1 MIHQH
6 RTKITKKK
14 TKPQKILNTFNM
26 KTTKELRRMF
36 CFIIFFS
43 FFSFITKNMAYPL
56 STNSRWIIDEK
67 GQRVKLACV
76 NWPSHLQPVVAE
88 GLSKQS
94 VDDLAKKIMAM
105 GFNCVRFTWPLDLA
119 TNETLAN
126 NVTVRQSFQSLGL
139 NDDISGFETKNPSM
153 IDLPLIEAYK
163 KVVAKLGNK
172 NVMVILDNHVTKPG
186 WCCGYN
192 DGNGF
197 FGDTFFDPATWI
209 AGLTKIAMTF
219 KGATNVVGMSLRNE
233 LRGPKQNV
241 DDWFKYMQQGAE
253 AVHEANPNVLV
264 ILSGLSYD
272 TDLSFVRSRHVNLTF
287 TRKLVFELH
296 RYSFTNT
303 NTWSSKN
310 PNEACGEILKSIE
323 NGGGFNLRDFPVFL
337 SEFGIDLRGKNVNDN
352 RYIGCILGWA
362 AENDVDWSIWT
373 LQGSYYLREGVVG
386 MSEFYGILD
395 SDWVRVRSQS
405 FLQRLSLIQSPL
417 QGPGSQS
424 KVYNLVFHPLTGLC
438 MQQSILD
445 PTKVTLGLCN
455 ESQPWS
461 YTPENTLTLKDKSL
475 CLESTGP
482 NAPVKLSETSCSSPN
497 LSKWEIISASNM
509 LLASKETN
517 KSLCLDVDETNNFM
531 ASDCKCVKGE
541 DSSCDPISQ
550 WFKIV
555 KVSK

>member
-1 MIHQH
+1 M
-6 RTKITKKK
+6 
-14 TKPQKILNTFNM
+14 NG
-26 KTTKELRRMF
+26 TKEPRGMF
-36 CFIIFFS
+36 CFMIILFS
-43 FFSFITKNMAYPL
+43 LSSITTNMAYPL
-56 STNSRWIIDEK
+56 STKSRWIIDEK

-88 GLSKQS
+88 GLSKQG
-94 VDDLAKKIMAM
+94 VDEVAKKILEM
-105 GFNCVRFTWPLDLA
+105 GFNCVRLTWPLDLA

-139 NDDISGFETKNPSM
+139 NDDISGFQKKNPSM

-163 KVVAKLGNK
+163 KVVASLGKK

-209 AGLTKIAMTF
+209 SGLTKIATTF
-219 KGATNVVGMSLRNE
+219 KGISNVVGMSLRNE

-253 AVHEANPNVLV
+253 AVHEANSNVLV

-272 TDLSFVRSRHVNLTF
+272 ADLSFVRSRPVNLTF
-287 TRKLVFELH
+287 TEKLVYELH
-296 RYSFTNT
+296 RYSITNT
-303 NTWSSKN
+303 HTWSSKN

-386 MSEFYGILD
+386 MSEYYGVLD
-395 SDWVRVRSQS
+395 SDWVSVRNQS
-405 FLQRLSLIQSPL
+405 FMQRLSLIQSPL
-417 QGPGSQS
+417 QGPDPQHE
-424 KVYNLVFHPLTGLC
+424 VYNLVFHPLTGLC
-438 MQQSILD
+438 MLQSISD

-461 YTPENTLTLKDKSL
+461 YTPDNTLTLEDKSL
-475 CLESTGP
+475 CLENTGL
-482 NAPVKLSETSCSSPN
+482 KLSETCSSPN
-497 LSKWEIISASNM
+497 LSKWQTISASKM
-509 LLASKETN
+509 LLAAKSTN
-517 KSLCLDVDETNNFM
+517 NTLCLDVDEANNLM
-531 ASDCKCVKGE
+531 ASKCKCVKGE

>member
-1 MIHQH
+1 
-6 RTKITKKK
+6 
-14 TKPQKILNTFNM
+14 M
-26 KTTKELRRMF
+26 KTTKELKHMF

-43 FFSFITKNMAYPL
+43 FFSFITNNMAFPL
-56 STNSRWIIDEK
+56 STKSRWIIDEN

-88 GLSKQS
+88 GLSKQR
-94 VDDLAKKIMAM
+94 VDDVAKKIVEM
-105 GFNCVRFTWPLDLA
+105 GFNCVRLTWPLDLA

-139 NDDISGFETKNPSM
+139 IDDISGFQTKNPSM
-153 IDLPLIEAYK
+153 IDLPLMEAYK
-163 KVVAKLGNK
+163 TVVAKLGNK

-186 WCCGYN
+186 WCCGYD

-197 FGDTFFDPATWI
+197 FGDTYFDPATWI
-209 AGLTKIAMTF
+209 AGLTKIATTF
-219 KGATNVVGMSLRNE
+219 KGTSNVVGMSLRNE
-233 LRGPKQNV
+233 LRGARQNV

-253 AVHEANPNVLV
+253 AVHKANPNALV

-272 TDLSFVRSRHVNLTF
+272 VDLSFVRSRPVNLTF
-287 TRKLVFELH
+287 TGKLVFELH

-323 NGGGFNLRDFPVFL
+323 DGGGFNLRDFPVFL

-386 MSEFYGILD
+386 MSEYYGVLD
-395 SDWVRVRSQS
+395 SDWDRVRNMS

-417 QGPGSQS
+417 QSLPGPGSQP

-438 MQQSILD
+438 MLQSILD

-461 YTPENTLTLKDKSL
+461 YTPDNTLTLKDKSL
-475 CLESTGP
+475 CLENTGP
-482 NAPVKLSETSCSSPN
+482 NAPVKLSKTSCSSPN
-497 LSKWEIISASNM
+497 LSKWHTISASNM
-509 LLASKETN
+509 LLAAKSTN
-517 KSLCLDVDETNNFM
+517 NSLCLDVDESNNLI
-531 ASDCKCVKGE
+531 ASNCKCVKGE
-541 DSSCDPISQ
+541 DSSCDPMSQ
-550 WFKIV
+550 WFKII